1 MRRQSCLTNTMGAFE
16 YQAVGA
22 DGKNQKGLIEADTA
36 KQARQQL
43 RGMNLMPLQID
54 EVSAGVLNGQIKS
67 RRDKINIATVALIT
81 RQIATLIGAGQPVE
95 SAYQAVS
102 RQTQKNQAKRVL
114 LAVRTK
120 VLEGY
125 PLSEA
130 LREYPRIFDRMYCAS
145 VHAGEQSGLLDLV
158 MERLADYLEARQDL
172 QRKTSLA
179 LIYPI
184 LLSVVAII
192 LVAGL
197 LTFVVPQIVQVF
209 EGFDQELPVLTQ
221 WMIRLSDFI
230 KAYGLHMM
238 VGIVVLIITYNQ
250 LLKLDWFS
258 LLRDQLLLRIPL
270 VRYLV
275 RLSNTARF
283 TRTMSILVSSG
294 VTAMDSMRI
303 SSEVILSQPIKNAV
317 VKATERV
324 REGEHISVALDH
336 SGYFS
341 PLVLQLI
348 ENGESSGKLGDML
361 ERSAKAEE
369 NEFGGVTALF
379 IGLFEPAMI
388 LIMGGVVMLIV
399 LAILLPIFD
408 MNDLLQ

>member
-1 MRRQSCLTNTMGAFE
+1 MGAFE
-16 YQAVGA
+16 YQAV
-22 DGKNQKGLIEADTA
+22 DSEGKTQKGMIEADTA

-43 RGMNLMPLQID
+43 RGMSLMPVEID
-54 EVSAGVLNGQIKS
+54 EVSKTPLKGKIAS
-67 RRDKINIATVALIT
+67 RRDKISVATVSLIT
-81 RQIATLIGAGQPVE
+81 RQIATLIAAGQPIE
-95 SAYQAVS
+95 SAYFAVS

-114 LAVRTK
+114 LSVRAK
-120 VLEGY
+120 VLEGF

-130 LREYPRIFDRMYCAS
+130 LAEYPRIFDSMYCAS
-145 VHAGEQSGLLDLV
+145 VHAGEQSGLLDIV

-184 LLSVVAII
+184 LLSVVAFV

-209 EGFDQELPVLTQ
+209 EGFDQELPLITQ
-221 WMIRLSDFI
+221 ALISISDFT
-230 KAYGLHMM
+230 KLYGLHLIA
-238 VGIVVLIITYNQ
+238 GLAGLIVLYRQ
-250 LLKLDWFS
+250 LLKVPKMRY
-258 LLRDQLLLRIPL
+258 LRDQLLLNIPL
-270 VRYLV
+270 IRYLV

-294 VTAMDSMRI
+294 VTALESIHI
-303 SSEVILSQPIKNAV
+303 STAVILNQPIKIAV
-317 VKATERV
+317 SRAADRV
-324 REGEHISVALDH
+324 REGTHISQALEDT
-336 SGYFS
+336 GYFS
-341 PLVLQLI
+341 PIVLQLI
-348 ENGESSGKLGDML
+348 ENGESSGKLAEML

-369 NEFGGVTALF
+369 TEFAAITALF
-379 IGLFEPAMI
+379 VGLFEPAMI
-388 LIMGGVVMLIV
+388 LVMGVVVLVIV

>member
-1 MRRQSCLTNTMGAFE
+1 MGAYE
-16 YQAVGA
+16 YQAVDA
-22 DGKNQKGLIEADTA
+22 DGKNRKGLIEADTA
-36 KQARQQL
+36 RQARQQL
-43 RGMNLMPLQID
+43 RGMSLMPLQVD
-54 EVSAGVLNGQIKS
+54 EVSAGILNVQIKS
-67 RRDKINIATVALIT
+67 RRDKIKVATVALIT

-95 SAYQAVS
+95 SAYHAVS

-114 LAVRTK
+114 LAVRAK
-120 VLEGY
+120 VLEGF

-130 LREYPRIFDRMYCAS
+130 LREYPRIFDKMYCAS

-184 LLSVVAII
+184 LLSVVSVL

-209 EGFDQELPVLTQ
+209 EGFDQELPLLTQ
-221 WMIRLSDFI
+221 WMIKLSDFI
-230 KAYGLHMM
+230 KAYVVHMLA
-238 VGIVVLIITYNQ
+238 GIVVLIFIYNQ
-250 LLKLDWFS
+250 LLKLYWFS
-258 LLRDQLLLRIPL
+258 FMRDRFLLTLPL
-270 VRYLV
+270 VGYLV

-294 VTAMDSMRI
+294 VTALDAMRI
-303 SSEVILSQPIKNAV
+303 STEVIISQPIKSAV

-324 REGEHISVALDH
+324 REGEHISVALDQ

-348 ENGESSGKLGDML
+348 ENGESSGKLSDMM
-361 ERSAKAEE
+361 ERAAKAEE
-369 NEFGGVTALF
+369 GEIAGVTALF
-379 IGLFEPAMI
+379 VGLFEPAMI
-388 LIMGGVVMLIV
+388 LVMGGVVMLIV

-408 MNDLLQ
+408 MNDLLR